1 MKVAFVIDP
10 IETFTIN
17 KDSTY
22 MMLKAAA
29 ARNWQ
34 QYVLQINDLFIE
46 DGKAYGDAR
55 LFNFN
60 TQSNPWYVLG
70 EPEKI
75 NLSEFQAIFMRKDP
89 PFDMG
94 YIHATYVLSKAQTD
108 GVLVVNNPQAL
119 RDINEKVAIVRY
131 PEFTPKTLVTRSFK
145 RINDFLLR
153 YQDIVVKPLDGMG
166 GDSIF
171 RIQQG
176 DHNKNVILETITQ
189 NQQRFIMAQQYQPEI
204 EEGDKRILII
214 DGEPLEY
221 LVVRLPQPG
230 DFRGN
235 ISRGA
240 TTSIR
245 KLTAREYD
253 IAATVGKDLKDQG
266 VLFAGID
273 IIGEALTEINITS
286 PTMIQEIYNESGID
300 AASILMDIVAEK
312 AQMMS

>member
-1 MKVAFVIDP
+1 MKVAFIIDP
-10 IETFTIN
+10 IETFSIH

-34 QYVLQINDLFIE
+34 QYILQINDLFIE
-46 DGKAYGDAR
+46 DGLPYGNAR
-55 LFNFN
+55 LFTFN
-60 TQSNPWYVLG
+60 TEGNPWYLLD

-75 NLSEFQAIFMRKDP
+75 NLSEFHAIFMRKDP

-94 YIHATYVLSKAQTD
+94 YIYATYVLSTAQRD
-108 GVLVVNNPQAL
+108 GALVVNDPQAL
-119 RDINEKVAIVRY
+119 RDINEKVSIVQY
-131 PEFTPKTLVTRSFK
+131 PELTPKTLVARSFEQ
-145 RINDFLLR
+145 IDDFLQR

-166 GDSIF
+166 GDSVF
-171 RIQQG
+171 RIQLG

-204 EEGDKRILII
+204 EDGDKRILII
-214 DGEPLEY
+214 NGEPLEY

-235 ISRGA
+235 IARGA

-253 IAATVGKDLKDQG
+253 IATTVGKDLKAQG
-266 VLFAGID
+266 VLFSGID
-273 IIGEALTEINITS
+273 MIGEALTEINITS
-286 PTMIQEIYNESGID
+286 PTMIQEIYNESGVD
-300 AASILMDIVAEK
+300 AASILMDIVAE
-312 AQMMS
+312 QLISP